1 MESYYNIINLIFIVN
16 LKENVCFIEM
26 MINNNKYMYNIIHI
40 KN

>member
-16 LKENVCFIEM
+16 LNENVCFIEM